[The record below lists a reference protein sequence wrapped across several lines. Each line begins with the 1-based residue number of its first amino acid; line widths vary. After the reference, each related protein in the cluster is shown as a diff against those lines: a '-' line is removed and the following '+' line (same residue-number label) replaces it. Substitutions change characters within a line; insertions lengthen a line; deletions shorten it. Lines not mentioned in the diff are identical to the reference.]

1 MLHVVA
7 GLIAT
12 LLASMQ
18 PATSSTTTECW
29 GTEKQTSG
37 YIDLPN
43 RVDTHYFYWY
53 FESRKNPGTDPL
65 IVWIPGGP
73 GEGGTYGLLAEN
85 GPCTINDDLS
95 TTFNAHSW
103 TSVANMVWL
112 DLPGNAVFSY
122 STTAEDDEFTDE
134 RVDESVFWFLQGF
147 LKKHSELQ
155 GRELFLVG
163 ESYGGHFVASVASY
177 ILTKQGKNLFSPAS
191 AELIAINLQGVAI
204 GNGLIDPVEVFTHFV
219 NMTSNTYN
227 ITLVNDSQ
235 LAAMEA
241 ALPHCR
247 DLMTRCQ
254 TNTSICAVAGLY
266 CQQTQLLPLLRAHR
280 NPYDIRQECQTSI
293 SNATACM
300 LKVPN
305 IKAYLDLPEVR
316 GFLGVHPSH
325 SEWILLNRTIN
336 AGFFAAPSYSGYL
349 SVGDKLSNLLN
360 IGLRVLLYA
369 GDADILCN
377 IYATE
382 ATAKK
387 LKWSGAPGF
396 NAVQERP
403 YLTSSG
409 ITDAGSVQ
417 SYSHLTFV
425 KVHEAGHMVPGDQP
439 KLALDMITK
448 FIHNQTF

>member
-43 RVDTHYFYWY
+43 R
-53 FESRKNPGTDPL
+53 
-65 IVWIPGGP
+65 
-73 GEGGTYGLLAEN
+73 
-85 GPCTINDDLS
+85 
-95 TTFNAHSW
+95 
-103 TSVANMVWL
+103 
-112 DLPGNAVFSY
+112 
-122 STTAEDDEFTDE
+122 
-134 RVDESVFWFLQGF
+134 
-147 LKKHSELQ
+147 
-155 GRELFLVG
+155 
-163 ESYGGHFVASVASY
+163 
-177 ILTKQGKNLFSPAS
+177 
-191 AELIAINLQGVAI
+191 
-204 GNGLIDPVEVFTHFV
+204 
-219 NMTSNTYN
+219 
-227 ITLVNDSQ
+227 
-235 LAAMEA
+235 
-241 ALPHCR
+241 
-247 DLMTRCQ
+247 
-254 TNTSICAVAGLY
+254 
-266 CQQTQLLPLLRAHR
+266 
-280 NPYDIRQECQTSI
+280 
-293 SNATACM
+293 
-300 LKVPN
+300 
-305 IKAYLDLPEVR
+305 
-316 GFLGVHPSH
+316 
-325 SEWILLNRTIN
+325 
-336 AGFFAAPSYSGYL
+336 
-349 SVGDKLSNLLN
+349 LSNLLN